1 MTTGFLII
9 SLWWRITLL
18 KQRGLCELSEIAKT
32 LSIVHV
38 KVFRLFICLYENMG
52 AVDVELPRSRNS
64 KKWKISHW
72 TREKSFLWMEAVFG
86 NEFCKLQIYLSFSC
100 YRIEIRTSKNS
111 DKLWAYWVSLTVCK
125 EVHNLSFLRQT
136 LNKFISLII
145 LGWYGVRSCS
155 KISQKPFKCWHFPSS
170 ARETGKESF
179 LVQCVKPVVMFD
191 WRPPN
196 RRFELKK
203 KPFDGKC

>member
-1 MTTGFLII
+1 MDVNQIFPWFSTRSDREGSLIAEWRANNFDRRRLFKI
-9 SLWWRITLL
+9 ILLRWRITLL

-32 LSIVHV
+32 LSIVYV
-38 KVFRLFICLYENMG
+38 KVFRLFICLYENTG

-111 DKLWAYWVSLTVCK
+111 DKLWAYWVSLTV
-125 EVHNLSFLRQT
+125 
-136 LNKFISLII
+136 
-145 LGWYGVRSCS
+145 S
-155 KISQKPFKCWHFPSS
+155 K
-170 ARETGKESF
+170 
-179 LVQCVKPVVMFD
+179 
-191 WRPPN
+191 
-196 RRFELKK
+196 
-203 KPFDGKC
+203 

>member
-1 MTTGFLII
+1 MRPQKGFFFLCWNQFSWRSINCLHSFLMHSDRESSFIAEWRAKAYKNNLKICMTTGFLII

-32 LSIVHV
+32 LSIVYV
-38 KVFRLFICLYENMG
+38 KVFRLFICLYENTG

-111 DKLWAYWVSLTVCK
+111 DKLWAYWVSLTV
-125 EVHNLSFLRQT
+125 
-136 LNKFISLII
+136 
-145 LGWYGVRSCS
+145 S
-155 KISQKPFKCWHFPSS
+155 K
-170 ARETGKESF
+170 
-179 LVQCVKPVVMFD
+179 
-191 WRPPN
+191 
-196 RRFELKK
+196 
-203 KPFDGKC
+203 